1 MQESSDGTFF
11 AMKSFSTE
19 LGYDDSDVESV
30 VNYAEKIVGKS
41 LREALGVED
50 LDDPRVKRGA
60 FGSALET
67 LYFKIPANSN
77 AEADFTKIGVELKS
91 TPM

>member
-19 LGYDDSDVESV
+19 LDYDDSDVESV

-41 LREALGVED
+41 FERHLVSRIWMI
-50 LDDPRVKRGA
+50 RG
-60 FGSALET
+60 
-67 LYFKIPANSN
+67 
-77 AEADFTKIGVELKS
+77 
-91 TPM
+91 